1 MVMMMKSVAT
11 YTKLINKNGRISL
24 SVKKKRP
31 IEKIKRLKTRR
42 RIDSTHI
49 ALTKFSFFKDPG
61 LNAELK
67 QSLLWQL
74 FFPN

>member
-49 ALTKFSFFKDPG
+49 ALTIQFFQG
-61 LNAELK
+61 SRLK
-67 QSLLWQL
+67 C
-74 FFPN
+74 